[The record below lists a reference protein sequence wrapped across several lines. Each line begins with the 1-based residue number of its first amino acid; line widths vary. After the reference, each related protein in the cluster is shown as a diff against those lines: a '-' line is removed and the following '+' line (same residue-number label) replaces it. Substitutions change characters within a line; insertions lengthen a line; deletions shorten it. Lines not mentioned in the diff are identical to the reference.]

1 MSRSFSQFQLRL
13 LIGAVSLSLLAAC
26 GGPASDIV
34 GKWRTSSGPDAVV
47 WEFSSNGLVTIGS
60 TRGKYSFGD
69 SQRIKIQT
77 PFEKS
82 VYEVTMISHDHMTF
96 RESTGS
102 RLEFDRIK

>member
-1 MSRSFSQFQLRL
+1 MSRSFSRRQLRL
-13 LIGAVSLSLLAAC
+13 LIAAFLLSLLIGC
-26 GGPASDIV
+26 GGAASDIV

-47 WEFSSNGLVTIGS
+47 WEFAANGLVTIGS

-82 VYEVTMISHDHMTF
+82 VYEVTISHDHMTF

-102 RLEFDRIK
+102 RIEFDRIK

>member
-1 MSRSFSQFQLRL
+1 MSRSFSRHQLRL
-13 LIGAVSLSLLAAC
+13 LISAVLLSFLTGC
-26 GGPASDIV
+26 GGPSSEIV
-34 GKWRTSSGPDAVV
+34 GKWRTSSDPNAVV
-47 WEFSSNGLVTIGS
+47 WEFASNGLVTIGS

-69 SQRIKIQT
+69 SGRIKIQT

-82 VYEVTMISHDHMTF
+82 VYEVTISHDHMTF

>member
-1 MSRSFSQFQLRL
+1 MLRSFNRHQLRL
-13 LIGAVSLSLLAAC
+13 LISAVLLSVLAAC
-26 GGPASDIV
+26 GGPSREIV
-34 GKWRTSSGPDAVV
+34 GKWRTSSDPNAVV
-47 WEFSSNGLVTIGS
+47 WEFAPNGLVTIGS

-69 SQRIKIQT
+69 SGRIKIQT

-82 VYEVTMISHDHMTF
+82 VYEITISHDHMTF

>member
-1 MSRSFSQFQLRL
+1 MSRNLNRHQLRL
-13 LIGAVSLSLLAAC
+13 LISAVLLSALTAC
-26 GGPASDIV
+26 GGPSREIV
-34 GKWRTSSGPDAVV
+34 GKWRTSSDANAVV
-47 WEFSSNGLVTIGS
+47 WEFASNGLVTIGS

-82 VYEVTMISHDHMTF
+82 VYEVTIVRDHMTF

-102 RLEFDRIK
+102 RIEFDRIK

>member
-1 MSRSFSQFQLRL
+1 MSRSFNRRQVRF
-13 LIGAVSLSLLAAC
+13 LISAALLSLLAAC
-26 GGPASDIV
+26 GGPSREIV
-34 GKWRTSSGPDAVV
+34 GKWRTSSDPSAVV
-47 WEFSSNGLVTIGS
+47 WEFASNGLVTIGS

-69 SQRIKIQT
+69 SGRIKIQT

-82 VYEVTMISHDHMTF
+82 VYEITISHDHMTF

>member
-47 WEFSSNGLVTIGS
+47 WEFAANGLVTIGS

-82 VYEVTMISHDHMTF
+82 VYEVTIIRDHMTF
-96 RESTGS
+96 RESSGS

>member
-1 MSRSFSQFQLRL
+1 MSRSLSRNQLRL
-13 LIGAVSLSLLAAC
+13 LISALLLSLLVGC
-26 GGPASDIV
+26 GGPSREIV

-47 WEFSSNGLVTIGS
+47 WEFASNGLITIGS

-69 SQRIKIQT
+69 SGRIKIQT

-82 VYEVTMISHDHMTF
+82 VYEVTIAHDHMTF

-102 RLEFDRIK
+102 RIEFDRIK